1 MSLPGSGGLQ
11 TVAGVKVRLAPA
23 RDMEGI
29 MPVPG
34 AVCPGCIRVNKLSPG
49 FRVRLFYGVYRTGK
63 GIALNGDTEGG
74 ASPVKLAQRHLSCH
88 HSAAVPHGEDI
99 LDLEAEGLLGPA
111 FHRAGTIGP

>member
-1 MSLPGSGGLQ
+1 
-11 TVAGVKVRLAPA
+11 
-23 RDMEGI
+23 

-34 AVCPGCIRVNKLSPG
+34 AVCPGCIRVNKLSLG

-88 HSAAVPHGEDI
+88 HSAAVPHSEDV
-99 LDLEAEGLLGPA
+99 LDLKEESLLFPGL
-111 FHRAGTIGP
+111 GTDGTRLPFGLFQK